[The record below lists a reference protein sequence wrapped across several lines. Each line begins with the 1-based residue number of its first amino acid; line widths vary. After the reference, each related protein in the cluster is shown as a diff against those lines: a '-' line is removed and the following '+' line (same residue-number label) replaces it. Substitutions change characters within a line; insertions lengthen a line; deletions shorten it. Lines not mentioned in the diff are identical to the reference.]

1 MLYLPSLSFFSELS
15 LRLIRILF
23 ANSILSYSLEKFNSF
38 MSVEMP
44 QNAFVVLK
52 KADTETELI
61 SISASHSQF

>member
-1 MLYLPSLSFFSELS
+1 MLCSPSLSFFSELS

-44 QNAFVVLK
+44 QNTFVIL